1 MEVRERSLAM
11 PSLLG
16 QVDMVRNGQLSRNVW
31 HQVEAGAIWAAGWG
45 ELVAEET
52 DTGEGR

>member
-1 MEVRERSLAM
+1 MRERSLAM